1 MVELMCIAQH
11 SDQEGTGK
19 DYCTALFAI
28 FGPNEVELNLLF
40 LLTYHLHEVLLGY
53 FECIEEVA

>member
-40 LLTYHLHEVLLGY
+40 LLTYHLHEVLLG
-53 FECIEEVA
+53 CTLSA